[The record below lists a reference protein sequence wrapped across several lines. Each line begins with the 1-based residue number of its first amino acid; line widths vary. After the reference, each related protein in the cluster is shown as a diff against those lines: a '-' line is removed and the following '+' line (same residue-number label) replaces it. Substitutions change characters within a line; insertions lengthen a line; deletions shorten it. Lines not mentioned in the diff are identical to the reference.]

1 MSTIYANRGKA
12 LENLI
17 DIANEKYYRAG
28 RAVIVKQHT
37 HWVPIRDRTGRIV
50 SAKVEHKA
58 VVDYKGTV
66 KGLGPISFD
75 AKETSSDRWYLSKL
89 EPHQLEHL
97 IKAQEVG
104 DICFILIA
112 FWKYSRFF
120 ILLLEDYLHL
130 KSHSKSLKIQDCP
143 EHTFETDV
151 LEYVNAL
158 QILKKEGVH
167 HRVPA
172 SAHI

>member
-1 MSTIYANRGKA
+1 MPTNLHANRGRA

-28 RAVIVKQHT
+28 KAVIVKQHT
-37 HWVPIRDRTGRIV
+37 HWIPIRDRTGRIV

-66 KGLGPISFD
+66 KDLGPISFD

-97 IKAQEVG
+97 IKAREVG

-112 FWKYSRFF
+112 FWRYSRFF
-120 ILLLEDYLHL
+120 ILPLENYLHL
-130 KSHSKSLKIQDCP
+130 KSRQKSLRIQDCP
-143 EHTFETDV
+143 EHAFETDV
-151 LEYVNAL
+151 LCYIDTL
-158 QILKKEGVH
+158 TKEGVC
-167 HRVPA
+167 HRIPA
-172 SAHI
+172 SANI